1 MKMIV
6 SDLDGTLF
14 NSDRHDYEISK
25 ELISEI
31 QQFKEKGNI
40 FTIATGR
47 PIETSIEVA
56 KNIVVNAPYISYNG
70 AKIVD
75 IYGNEIYS
83 EDFKLDIWFPF
94 LNNIKDIG
102 ATIIFYHNGDVFCLE
117 KTDEIYNYEKKEK
130 TKCSEISKEMLNSS
144 LKVNKILIIGKVEN
158 YINMWI
164 QLNENI
170 LREFKYII
178 SEDNYFEIVK
188 SNVSKGNALKILK
201 KYLNINDN
209 QVISIGNHMN
219 DKELIEEAHIGYA
232 VANATEKLKSIA
244 DFITYKEYE
253 QGVIEVIKKYS

>member
-1 MKMIV
+1 
-6 SDLDGTLF
+6 
-14 NSDRHDYEISK
+14 
-25 ELISEI
+25 
-31 QQFKEKGNI
+31 
-40 FTIATGR
+40 
-47 PIETSIEVA
+47 
-56 KNIVVNAPYISYNG
+56 
-70 AKIVD
+70 
-75 IYGNEIYS
+75 
-83 EDFKLDIWFPF
+83 
-94 LNNIKDIG
+94 
-102 ATIIFYHNGDVFCLE
+102 
-117 KTDEIYNYEKKEK
+117 
-130 TKCSEISKEMLNSS
+130 MLNSS